1 MTTAHEH
8 YEQLLAP
15 IYVWM
20 AGGVESALAAGA
32 LDVAPLI
39 PGDGLAIDLG
49 AGFGMHAIP
58 LARAGYEVVALDT
71 SRELLDV
78 LRAQSAGLPIRTV
91 EADLL
96 DFRRHVLTAASLIVC
111 LGDTLTHLESTD
123 DVERLVRDV
132 AVSLRS
138 GGRFVATFRD
148 YTRPA
153 TGDARF
159 IPVRSDA
166 DRIHTCF
173 LEEQPDHMLVHDIVH
188 ERDGAVWRMRVSSYP
203 KLRLAPAAVV
213 EALRYAG
220 LEPTVAP
227 GARGMVRITAV
238 RP

>member
-1 MTTAHEH
+1 MSTVQEH
-8 YEQLLAP
+8 YDRLLAP

-20 AGGVESALAAGA
+20 AGGVEAALAAGA
-32 LDVAPLI
+32 ADVAELV
-39 PGDGLAIDLG
+39 PGRGLALDLG

-58 LARAGYEVVALDT
+58 LARGGYDVVALDT
-71 SRELLDV
+71 SAELLGV
-78 LRAQSAGLPIRTV
+78 LREHGAGLPLRVV
-91 EADLL
+91 EADLAR
-96 DFRRHVLTAASLIVC
+96 FPEHAAGSANLVVC
-111 LGDTLTHLESTD
+111 MGDTLTHLEAPDT
-123 DVERLVRDV
+123 VAALCRDV
-132 AVSLRS
+132 AAALAP

-173 LEEQPDHMLVHDIVH
+173 LEDQGERMRVHDIVH
-188 ERDGAVWRMRVSSYP
+188 ERDGAAWRMRVSSYP
-203 KLRLAPAAVV
+203 KLKLAPADVA
-213 EALRYAG
+213 AMLREVG
-220 LEPTVAP
+220 LETTVAP